1 MAGWGLTPMDRE
13 PIGTGRLPALG
24 GCQATISSSI
34 GVDLPIPEKP
44 TLATARWWPAWR
56 VASPLRKRNTRDAT
70 VVIRPEPQQ
79 QRGVVPAPLTAD
91 PVPRGCSAGAAAQ
104 RALAADAPGR
114 QPAAPSLAPTR
125 PTAAC
130 CRRSRQAALS
140 GSCRTP

>member
-1 MAGWGLTPMDRE
+1 MDRE

-79 QRGVVPAPLTAD
+79 QRGVVPAPSTAD

-104 RALAADAPGR
+104 HALAVDCGLVDLVSRIEA
-114 QPAAPSLAPTR
+114 
-125 PTAAC
+125 TASQVAM
-130 CRRSRQAALS
+130 SQTEVVLTWTL
-140 GSCRTP
+140 CRTQVSSRR